1 VFGFL
6 CGYCDPRQV
15 NLFADLS
22 ITFSMVLN
30 YNMTQKHDLEQIIQ
44 ESFKKLKN
52 DFYQTYKIE
61 KREEDTWP
69 PTLELRDII
78 ESLPPNLQ
86 IIELLG
92 PQDH

>member
-1 VFGFL
+1 
-6 CGYCDPRQV
+6 V